1 MRYLKEHHETNG
13 QKLEKAGSHGIIV
26 IFSNKI
32 IPVKKKKT
40 HSLFL
45 SLSLS
50 LLLDGRKA
58 QEKEDFCTQCM
69 PTTWNDLLLQKGMEI
84 ETIGSIKMNETC
96 FQMTEVEEYRFRDLS
111 A

>member
-13 QKLEKAGSHGIIV
+13 QKLEKAGSRGIIV
-26 IFSNKI
+26 IFSNKV
-32 IPVKKKKT
+32 IPVKKKNPFFV
-40 HSLFL
+40 SV

-69 PTTWNDLLLQKGMEI
+69 PTTWNEI
-84 ETIGSIKMNETC
+84 PVRFIPAEGNGNRDHWIYQNE
-96 FQMTEVEEYRFRDLS
+96 
-111 A
+111 